1 MTPPTEP
8 EPYRPPP
15 RRLTTGQRWRAAAAA
30 FAPIGLVALTAT
42 PFAIVG
48 APTAGDVVVAALVY
62 GGLLGLATGFL
73 YVDRVYARQCPR
85 CGEPEAGT
93 EACPT
98 CGYDLHERPRFAC
111 SERHQLYLDAGV
123 CHCGRRL
130 QALPVA
136 RGVNREIVF
145 MLKLGGWLLAFLLGV
160 GLLLQQLS

>member
-8 EPYRPPP
+8 EPYSPPQRQMT
-15 RRLTTGQRWRAAAAA
+15 RRQRWSAAAAA
-30 FAPIGLVALTAT
+30 AAPAVLVALVAT

-48 APTAGDVVVAALVY
+48 GYTVGDVAAAALVY

-85 CGEPEAGT
+85 CGEPEAGRG
-93 EACPT
+93 ACPV
-98 CGYDLHERPRFAC
+98 CAYDLAERPRYAC
-111 SERHQLYLDAGV
+111 SERHQLYLDEGI

-145 MLKLGGWLLAFLLGV
+145 MLKLGGWLLAFLLGA
-160 GLLLQQLS
+160 GLLLQFID